1 MLNKN
6 RRYIAVLLCVL
17 VIGNTWCT
25 GMVTVPPSEYDEL
38 ETDDSNI
45 WRVTT
50 SEDSAYL
57 ASRIQ
62 ITESDV
68 VLQSPVMT
76 SNGYSEVDQSGDLKQ
91 SDFPIS
97 IRRSEVVLIEKEVTE
112 YLKPMLILG
121 IPAGILLALVAVYA
135 VAGPRGTS

>member
-6 RRYIAVLLCVL
+6 RRYFAALLCAL
-17 VIGNTWCT
+17 LIGITGCT
-25 GMVTVPPSEYDEL
+25 GMVTVPPSEYGEL
-38 ETDDSNI
+38 ETDESNI

-50 SEDSAYL
+50 TDDSAYL

-68 VLQSPVMT
+68 VLKSPVMT
-76 SNGYSEVDQSGDLKQ
+76 SNGYSEVDQSADLKK

-97 IRRSEVVLIEKEVTE
+97 IRRNEVVMIEKEVTE

-121 IPAGILLALVAVYA
+121 IPAGILLAMVAVYA
-135 VAGPRGTS
+135 TAGPRGTN

>member
-6 RRYIAVLLCVL
+6 RRYISVFLCVL

-38 ETDDSNI
+38 ETDDRNF

-50 SEDSAYL
+50 SEESAYL

-68 VLQSPVMT
+68 VLKSPVMT
-76 SNGYSEVDQSGDLKQ
+76 SNGYSEVDQSADLKK

-97 IRRSEVVLIEKEVTE
+97 IRRNEVVMIEKEVTE

-121 IPAGILLALVAVYA
+121 IPAGILLAMVAVYA
-135 VAGPRGTS
+135 TAGPRGTN